1 MKKFLISSAVGLA
14 TLTLLM
20 VPGLARSGVDHVG
33 KPAIEIKAQKWLNTK
48 PLSLAALK
56 GKVVVVEFW
65 ATWCG
70 PCRASIPHLKE
81 LNAKYASKG
90 VQLVSL
96 TDEGADVAEP
106 FVKQNGMDY
115 AIGAGSSTGQD
126 YGVTGIPHAVVVGK
140 DGKVAW
146 EGHPMNGLDQAVEAA
161 LK

>member
-1 MKKFLISSAVGLA
+1 MKKYLVSASLALA
-14 TLTLLM
+14 TLALLI
-20 VPGLARSGVDHVG
+20 VPSQARSASDHVG
-33 KPAIEIKAQKWLNTK
+33 KPAIEINAGKWLNTQ
-48 PLSLAALK
+48 PLKLSSMK

-90 VQLVSL
+90 LTLVSL
-96 TDEGADVAEP
+96 TDERAEVAEP

-115 AIGAGSSTGQD
+115 AIGTDSTTSND

-146 EGHPMNGLDQAVEAA
+146 EGHPMNGLDKAIEAA

>member
-14 TLTLLM
+14 TLSLLM
-20 VPGLARSGVDHVG
+20 LPSLARSGADHVG
-33 KPAIEIKAQKWLNTK
+33 KPAIEINAQKWLNTK
-48 PLSLAALK
+48 PLKLSALK

-81 LNAKYASKG
+81 LNSKYAAKG
-90 VQLVSL
+90 LQLISL

-106 FVKQNGMDY
+106 FVKQNAMDY
-115 AIGAGSSTGQD
+115 AIGTGSSTSQD
-126 YGVTGIPHAVVVGK
+126 YKVTGIPHAVVVGK
-140 DGKVAW
+140 DGNVAW

>member
-1 MKKFLISSAVGLA
+1 MI
-14 TLTLLM
+14 
-20 VPGLARSGVDHVG
+20 VPGQARSATGHVG
-33 KPAIEIKAQKWLNTK
+33 SPAIEINAGKWLNTK
-48 PLSLAALK
+48 PLKLSALK

-81 LNAKYASKG
+81 LNAKYGPKG
-90 VQLVSL
+90 LTLVSL
-96 TDEGADVAEP
+96 TDERAEVAEP

-115 AIGAGSSTGQD
+115 AIGTDSTTGND

-146 EGHPMNGLDQAVEAA
+146 EGHPMNGLDQAIEAA

>member
-1 MKKFLISSAVGLA
+1 MKKYLLSASIAMA
-14 TLTLLM
+14 TLALLI
-20 VPGLARSGVDHVG
+20 VPGQARSASEHVG
-33 KPAIEIKAQKWLNTK
+33 KPAIEIQAGKWLNTQ
-48 PLSLAALK
+48 PLKLSALK
-56 GKVVVVEFW
+56 GKVVVIEFW

-90 VQLVSL
+90 LTLVSL
-96 TDEGADVAEP
+96 TDERAEVAEP

-115 AIGAGSSTGQD
+115 PIGTDSSTGEA

-146 EGHPMNGLDQAVEAA
+146 EGHPMSGLDKAIEAA

>member
-1 MKKFLISSAVGLA
+1 MKKYLVSASIALA
-14 TLTLLM
+14 TLALLI
-20 VPGLARSGVDHVG
+20 VPGQARSASEHVG
-33 KPAIEIKAQKWLNTK
+33 KPAIEINAGTWLNTQ
-48 PLSLAALK
+48 PLKLSALK

-81 LNAKYASKG
+81 LNAKYGSKG
-90 VQLVSL
+90 LTLVSL
-96 TDEGADVAEP
+96 TDERAEVAEP
-106 FVKQNGMDY
+106 FVKQNGMNY
-115 AIGAGSSTGQD
+115 AIGTDSTTGND

-146 EGHPMNGLDQAVEAA
+146 EGHPMNGLDQAIEAA

>member
-1 MKKFLISSAVGLA
+1 MKKYLVSASIALA
-14 TLTLLM
+14 TLALLI
-20 VPGLARSGVDHVG
+20 VPGQARSASDHVG
-33 KPAIEIKAQKWLNTK
+33 KPAIEINAGTWLNTQ
-48 PLSLAALK
+48 PLKLSALK

-81 LNAKYASKG
+81 LNAKYGSKG
-90 VQLVSL
+90 LTLVSL
-96 TDEGADVAEP
+96 TDERAEVAEP
-106 FVKQNGMDY
+106 FVKQNGMNY
-115 AIGAGSSTGQD
+115 AIGTDSTTSND

-146 EGHPMNGLDQAVEAA
+146 EGHPMNGLDQAIETA

>member
-1 MKKFLISSAVGLA
+1 MKKYLVSASIALA
-14 TLTLLM
+14 TLAVLI
-20 VPGLARSGVDHVG
+20 VPGQARSASDHVG
-33 KPAIEIKAQKWLNTK
+33 KPAIEINAGTWLNTQ
-48 PLSLAALK
+48 PLKLSALK

-81 LNAKYASKG
+81 LNAKYGSKG
-90 VQLVSL
+90 LTLVSL
-96 TDEGADVAEP
+96 TDERAEVAEP
-106 FVKQNGMDY
+106 FVKQNGMNY
-115 AIGAGSSTGQD
+115 AIGTDSTTSND

-146 EGHPMNGLDQAVEAA
+146 EGHPMNGLDQAIETA

>member
-1 MKKFLISSAVGLA
+1 MKKFLISSVVGLA

-20 VPGLARSGVDHVG
+20 VPGLARSSTDHVG
-33 KPAIEIKAQKWLNTK
+33 KPAIEIKAEKWLNTK
-48 PLSLAALK
+48 PLKLSALK

-81 LNAKYASKG
+81 LNSKYASKG

-115 AIGAGSSTGQD
+115 AIGTGSSTSQD

>member
-1 MKKFLISSAVGLA
+1 MRKYFATAGLILA
-14 TLTLLM
+14 TLAFLI
-20 VPGLARSGVDHVG
+20 VPGAARSTSEHVG
-33 KPAIEIKAQKWLNTK
+33 KPAIEINAGKWLNTK
-48 PLSLAALK
+48 PLKLSALK

-81 LNAKYASKG
+81 LNAKYGAKG
-90 VQLVSL
+90 LTLVSL
-96 TDEGADVAEP
+96 TDERAEVAEP

-115 AIGAGSSTGQD
+115 AIGTDSTTGED

-146 EGHPMNGLDQAVEAA
+146 EGHPMSGLDKAIEDA

>member
-1 MKKFLISSAVGLA
+1 MKKFLISSAISMA
-14 TLTLLM
+14 TLALLI
-20 VPGLARSGVDHVG
+20 VPGLARSTSDHVG
-33 KPAIEIKAQKWLNTK
+33 KPAIEINAQSWLNTK
-48 PLSLAALK
+48 PVKLSGLK

-90 VQLVSL
+90 LTLVSL
-96 TDEGADVAEP
+96 TDEGAEVAGP

-115 AIGAGSSTGQD
+115 AIGTGSTTGED

-140 DGKVAW
+140 DGKVVW
-146 EGHPMNGLDQAVEAA
+146 EGHPMSGLDQAVEAA